1 MGTKTWRND
10 AQGSQL
16 HLLYALN
23 TTANVKVEQTV
34 VTHEHHTTGVVVISQ
49 RLISS
54 ERLEL
59 LTVWTQELRAG

>member
-23 TTANVKVEQTV
+23 ATANVKVEQTV

-49 RLISS
+49 RLIPS
-54 ERLEL
+54 EGFEL
-59 LTVWTQELRAG
+59 LTVGTQELRAG